1 MGFRFGPPRVSGFEL
16 FRDGHPIA
24 AELEPLLRR
33 VAADP
38 VLRGVARPG
47 GPGRGDPARPAGGA
61 GRGRRAVPPGRGR
74 AIGRTTGKALDR
86 GM

>member
-47 GPGRGDPARPAGGA
+47 GPRPAIRRDLRAGPDEDGA
-61 GRGRRAVPPGRGR
+61 PSRRAGVAPLGAPPE
-74 AIGRTTGKALDR
+74 ALDR